1 MEKSDESEKIKR
13 FQDSFR
19 KKMVQSPISISLRSS
34 KVVDKVKPLK
44 YVGYW
49 EKDGQAIIENT
60 GTSAKVT
67 FHNRKHLP
75 FICGGP
81 LQLNDRYIFEQ
92 MHFHWA
98 EKDNAGSE
106 HVVNGQA

>member
-1 MEKSDESEKIKR
+1 
-13 FQDSFR
+13 
-19 KKMVQSPISISLRSS
+19 MVQSPISISLRSS

-49 EKDGQAIIENT
+49 KKDGQAIIENT

-67 FHNRKHLP
+67 FQHRTDLP

-81 LQLNDRYIFEQ
+81 LKPSERYIFEQ

-98 EKDNAGSE
+98 EKDNVGSE
-106 HVVNGQA
+106 HVINGKA